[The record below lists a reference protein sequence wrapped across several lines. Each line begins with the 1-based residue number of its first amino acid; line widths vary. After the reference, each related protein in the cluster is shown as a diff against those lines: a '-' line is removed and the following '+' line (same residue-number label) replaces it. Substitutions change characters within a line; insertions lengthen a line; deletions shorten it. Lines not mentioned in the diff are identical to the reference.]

1 MASKPDATS
10 HPQLTTHYFPQMF
23 ALPFVALALG
33 FALFWLSTGA
43 TMPANEAVARYTAVA
58 ILAGLDTVVGGLR
71 AFLTDKFDDAI
82 FLSGFV
88 INSLL
93 AVGLVLLGERLGLET
108 GFGDGRISVM
118 MVGAVVVF
126 SGRILDNLAQIR
138 RLVVERMRFKKH
150 RNAEADEIV
159 SAV

>member
-1 MASKPDATS
+1 
-10 HPQLTTHYFPQMF
+10 MF

-33 FALFWLSTGA
+33 FALFWLSAGA
-43 TMPANEAVARYTAVA
+43 ALPANEALARYTAVA

-88 INSLL
+88 TNALL

-108 GFGDGRISVM
+108 GLGDGRISVM

-126 SGRILDNLAQIR
+126 SGRILDNLAKIR
-138 RLVVERMRFKKH
+138 HLVVERMRFKRGQTKE
-150 RNAEADEIV
+150 REVAGTV
-159 SAV
+159 

>member
-1 MASKPDATS
+1 
-10 HPQLTTHYFPQMF
+10 MF

-33 FALFWLSTGA
+33 FALFWLSAGA
-43 TMPANEAVARYTAVA
+43 TLPANEAIARYTAVA

-108 GFGDGRISVM
+108 GLGDGRISVM

-138 RLVVERMRFKKH
+138 RLVVERLRFNRRK
-150 RNAEADEIV
+150 AEVEGEVASTV
-159 SAV
+159 

>member
-1 MASKPDATS
+1 
-10 HPQLTTHYFPQMF
+10 MF

-43 TMPANEAVARYTAVA
+43 QMPANEAIARYTAVA

-108 GFGDGRISVM
+108 GLGDGRISVM

-138 RLVVERMRFKKH
+138 RLVVERMRFKK
-150 RNAEADEIV
+150 RREVEGQGGERV
-159 SAV
+159 GTV